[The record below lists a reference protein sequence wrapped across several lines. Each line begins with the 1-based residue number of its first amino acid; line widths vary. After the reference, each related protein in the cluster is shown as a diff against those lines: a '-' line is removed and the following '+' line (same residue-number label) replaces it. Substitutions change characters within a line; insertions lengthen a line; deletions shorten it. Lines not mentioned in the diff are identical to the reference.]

1 LTPGEVELKE
11 KYKELKDLQKNM
23 NVGEELFERKKQML
37 VEKIEPSKRMD
48 EAQADFD
55 EKAKIEKI
63 SLLEQVPGGEEGH
76 QGY

>member
-1 LTPGEVELKE
+1 MKE

-63 SLLEQVPGGEEGH
+63 SLLEQVPGGEEGN

>member
-1 LTPGEVELKE
+1 MKE